1 MLTLENLST
10 VQAKSPLR
18 DLNARFEAGRI
29 YTILGRTGAGK
40 TELLRTLIGLDAV
53 ASGTIKLDGTDLS
66 HVPIRNREMAMV
78 YQQFINYPH
87 LSVLD
92 NVAFPLRRQGVGR
105 AEAASRAE
113 EALQLVGLADFAD
126 RRPLALSGGQQQRVA
141 LARAIVKKARILLM
155 DEPLANLDYKLREEL
170 RVEIPKIFEASGSIF
185 VYATT
190 EPEEALLLGGHVA
203 TLWEGRITQ
212 FGPTPSVYRQPVDAT
227 TARVFSD
234 PPMNFLQITKTGN
247 QIAFGDGQTAPATG
261 QIATLADGR
270 YTAGFRPN
278 HLEIMRHAAEAIEF
292 KATLGVTELTG
303 SETFVHLDH
312 HGERWVGLIHGV
324 HHLSLGEELS
334 VWLDPRHIYIF
345 GEDGNLVAPAAY
357 ALAA

>member
-126 RRPLALSGGQQQRVA
+126 RRPLALSGG
-141 LARAIVKKARILLM
+141 
-155 DEPLANLDYKLREEL
+155 
-170 RVEIPKIFEASGSIF
+170 
-185 VYATT
+185 
-190 EPEEALLLGGHVA
+190 
-203 TLWEGRITQ
+203 
-212 FGPTPSVYRQPVDAT
+212 
-227 TARVFSD
+227 
-234 PPMNFLQITKTGN
+234 
-247 QIAFGDGQTAPATG
+247 
-261 QIATLADGR
+261 
-270 YTAGFRPN
+270 
-278 HLEIMRHAAEAIEF
+278 
-292 KATLGVTELTG
+292 
-303 SETFVHLDH
+303 
-312 HGERWVGLIHGV
+312 
-324 HHLSLGEELS
+324 
-334 VWLDPRHIYIF
+334 
-345 GEDGNLVAPAAY
+345 
-357 ALAA
+357 